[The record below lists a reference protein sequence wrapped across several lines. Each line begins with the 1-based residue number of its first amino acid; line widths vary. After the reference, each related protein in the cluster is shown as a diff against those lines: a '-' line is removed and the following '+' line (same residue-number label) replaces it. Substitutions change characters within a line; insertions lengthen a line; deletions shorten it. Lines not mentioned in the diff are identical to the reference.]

1 MIADARTIPD
11 GTVLETEVCIV
22 GAGPAGI
29 TLAREL
35 RGHGVDVCILESGGL
50 GPEPETGAFNEGDN
64 AGIPYR
70 PLHEVR
76 TRAFGG
82 SSTLWKVH
90 LGPGSPW
97 VRLRPLDPADL
108 EERPWVPHSGWP
120 FGMGELRPYLRRAEG
135 IFGLAAHISPAAWSA
150 NDPSPLGTG
159 EFEEILFRFGP
170 SSVFTEVHR
179 EELDL
184 AERVLLYVHGTVIRL
199 ETDERGERVT
209 QVLVATLAGTF
220 FHVAARAFVLAAGG
234 IENARLLLLS
244 EGASGRG
251 LGNEHDLVGRFFME
265 HLHTRT
271 GIVVPANTKAL
282 ARFPHDDIVLMEGAA
297 VERRLAL
304 RPSVARDEGLLHA
317 VVGLTPTRSTKH
329 LRSIMVRRPPS
340 AAVSS
345 LKALRVGLLAGRR
358 PEQVREHLG
367 NALGAAKELGLAAGA
382 RLPWRVGERVR
393 RLRRRESDD
402 EVLLGIDV
410 MSEQAPNPDSRVTLS
425 DKTDPLGLPR
435 ARLIWQLTPLDF
447 RTLAGAQRLVEEAV
461 RRCGLG
467 RGYSSLKERLPRDL
481 HGGPHHMGTTRI
493 HPDPR
498 YGVVD
503 VNCRVHGIENLYVAG
518 SSVFPTGGFANPT
531 LTLIALAL
539 RLGERIVQD
548 LGPAGLLKAPDEA
561 PAVRSPSAK
570 INAKFVDCEEA

>member
-1 MIADARTIPD
+1 MVRRCNRRFPMIADAATVLD
-11 GTVLETEVCIV
+11 GAVLETEVCIV

-35 RGHGVDVCILESGGL
+35 AAHGVYVCILESGGL
-50 GPEPETGAFNEGDN
+50 GPEPEMAALAEGDN
-64 AGIPYR
+64 GGIPYR
-70 PLHEVR
+70 PLHEAR
-76 TRAFGG
+76 ARAFGG
-82 SSTLWKVH
+82 SSTLWKLN

-97 VRLRPLDPADL
+97 VRLRPLDGADL

-120 FGMGELRPYLRRAEG
+120 FRMDQLRPYLRRAEG
-135 IFGLAAHISPAAWSA
+135 IFGLEAITSDAAWSA
-150 NDPSPLGTG
+150 DDPSPLGNG
-159 EFEEILFRFGP
+159 EFEEIVFRFGP

-179 EELDL
+179 EELHL
-184 AERVLLYVHGTVIRL
+184 AEGVSLYVHGTVIRL
-199 ETDERGERVT
+199 ETDKKRVT
-209 QVLVATLAGTF
+209 QVLVATPAGTF

-265 HLHTRT
+265 HPHART
-271 GIVVPANTKAL
+271 GILVPANTEAL
-282 ARFPHDDIVLMEGAA
+282 ARLPVDDIVTVEGAP

-304 RPSVARDEGLLHA
+304 RPSVARDEGLLHL

-329 LRSIMVRRPPS
+329 LRYLMVRRSPS
-340 AAVSS
+340 AAVWSIKT
-345 LKALRVGLLAGRR
+345 LGTGPLGR
-358 PEQVREHLG
+358 L
-367 NALGAAKELGLAAGA
+367 
-382 RLPWRVGERVR
+382 GERVR
-393 RLRRRESDD
+393 RLRRRESDG

-435 ARLIWQLTPLDF
+435 ARLIWQLTPLDL
-447 RTLAGAQRLVEEAV
+447 RTLAGAQLLVEQAV

-467 RGYSSLKERLPRDL
+467 RGYSMLQEGLPRDL
-481 HGGPHHMGTTRI
+481 HGGPHHMGTTRM

-503 VNCRVHGIENLYVAG
+503 ENCRVHGIENLYLAG

-531 LTLIALAL
+531 LTLIVLAL
-539 RLGERIVQD
+539 RLGERLVRD
-548 LGPAGLLKAPDEA
+548 LGPAGLLKAPDDA
-561 PAVRSPSAK
+561 PVQRSPSA
-570 INAKFVDCEEA
+570 E